1 MNVCSAFYLSQII
14 ISRSYMGQKFRILRD
29 HDWRV
34 LELSCCRNSGKIF
47 CRSILCDIYIS
58 RCNLTQKHRITINN
72 SRCHHAS
79 FTEGKQFW
87 TNLSS
92 VNEEIYDSITASD
105 DTFHQNMSRTI
116 FSLAQSNTSNATIQ
130 HQIWNINIA
139 RF

>member
-1 MNVCSAFYLSQII
+1 MTGGYWNFLAAGIPERYFVDRFY
-14 ISRSYMGQKFRILRD
+14 
-29 HDWRV
+29 V
-34 LELSCCRNSGKIF
+34 
-47 CRSILCDIYIS
+47 IYIS
-58 RCNLTQKHRITINN
+58 RCNLTQEHRITINN